1 MVVKSSLGSE
11 LERHSNPSCSHLY
24 LTFVRQELDGRL
36 LASRRPN
43 QNFVPSR
50 VVRQISLAQR
60 RYQLDD
66 ALQRVELTETRGCP
80 LSVMQGQMV
89 GLQSEVEANG
99 IRKGYMSDSE
109 RPSLL
114 RMSSA
119 VFWHN
124 RHGCL

>member
-50 VVRQISLAQR
+50 VREWFGKFRSR
-60 RYQLDD
+60 
-66 ALQRVELTETRGCP
+66 
-80 LSVMQGQMV
+80 
-89 GLQSEVEANG
+89 NG
-99 IRKGYMSDSE
+99 GTNWTMLFKE
-109 RPSLL
+109 
-114 RMSSA
+114 
-119 VFWHN
+119 
-124 RHGCL
+124 